1 MYVYTYIVRY
11 CYFVDM
17 TDTFST
23 SFSDCHLSSSR
34 IMEPKMRETEG
45 DGEDNS
51 GRIAS
56 FPSEWK
62 VLWLLEPQCLS
73 SIVEVNLFRER
84 ILSSC
89 LQELLYFWHFQR
101 LEIRFFVASCDQVN
115 CFFYPTRSNNK
126 WNADRDASQC
136 CHTNLYGT
144 GTSFLDVLCKTLIS
158 F

>member
-17 TDTFST
+17 TNNFST

-56 FPSEWK
+56 FPSE
-62 VLWLLEPQCLS
+62 
-73 SIVEVNLFRER
+73 
-84 ILSSC
+84 
-89 LQELLYFWHFQR
+89 
-101 LEIRFFVASCDQVN
+101 
-115 CFFYPTRSNNK
+115 
-126 WNADRDASQC
+126 
-136 CHTNLYGT
+136 
-144 GTSFLDVLCKTLIS
+144 
-158 F
+158 